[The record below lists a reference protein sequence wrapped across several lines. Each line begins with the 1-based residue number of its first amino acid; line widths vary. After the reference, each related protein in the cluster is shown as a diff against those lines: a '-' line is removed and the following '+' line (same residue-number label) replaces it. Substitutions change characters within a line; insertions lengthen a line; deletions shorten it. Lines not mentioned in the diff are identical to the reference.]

1 MSLQDIIKRRQRADF
16 VGRDERLTEFGA
28 NLRLPPG
35 DLDRKILFNIHGVA
49 GVGKTFLTEQF
60 RQVAERADV
69 VCAYADE
76 ESFDVLKTMS
86 ALAADLADQD
96 RALTGFDKRLAT
108 YRERRHELEADPG
121 APGGGFITRSAVRVG
136 LAAAREVPLLG
147 TAADAVDAAAAAEQ
161 VDRLRAYLS
170 KKFRSS
176 DDVRLLLSP
185 AEVLTKVFLADLDK
199 LAERHPVALFFDTF
213 ERTAPYLEGWLL
225 DVLTGKHGTV
235 RANVLITIAGQRAF
249 DSNRWSPFR
258 GLVADVPLEP
268 FTEAE
273 ARELLAARGVD
284 DEETVRSILA
294 LSGRLPVW
302 LATLAERPSTAREEV
317 ADPSDS
323 AVERFLKWEPDDQRR
338 AVALSGALPRR
349 LNEDVLA
356 VVGRSDLFDWLRQL
370 PFVTEA
376 AGHWRY
382 HDVARAPMLR
392 LYRSRSPQRW
402 REQHRKLAEHYRTE
416 HQALALLDKD
426 RWSHP
431 TWQDLILEACYHR
444 LCADPSA
451 ELPKAFEYALLALD
465 ESTTMARR
473 WASAIVAAGRD
484 CGADQVR
491 EWGQRL
497 ADTVPNDDSDDI
509 AFLTALIQDGKLV
522 PTALKVAYQQRGR
535 AQRDAE
541 RYELALADF
550 ESALRLD
557 PDHAA
562 SLAGRGE
569 TYRILGQH
577 EKALASFD
585 RAINLEPEKDWAI
598 ASRGQTYFAMGRHED
613 AIADL
618 TRAIELDPT
627 YQWAITYRGL
637 VHRQALR
644 YDEAL
649 ADFTR
654 AIELDGTSDW
664 AIGLRGETYRQLNRY
679 DEALTEFNRAIE
691 LDPNYEW
698 ALGCRGDILL
708 AMRRHDDAIADFSR
722 TIEIDP
728 EYLWAIATRGR
739 AYRDAQ
745 RFDEAVADFTRV
757 IALMPDEAWP
767 IRQRAGTY
775 LQMGRY
781 DDALTDFNRVA
792 ELDPDDPWM
801 FTHRGETYRQLGR
814 NAEAL
819 ADLNRAAE
827 LEPADGWTIGSRG
840 ETYLAMGR
848 HDDAIADL
856 NRAAELN
863 PTYRWVL
870 TARAEAY
877 RQTDRHE
884 EAVADLAQALE
895 LDEDDWILNVRGE
908 TFAEMSLF
916 GDAIADFT
924 RAFELKPDG
933 DWLVA
938 NRGSAY
944 LELGRHDE
952 AIADFDRAIEID
964 PVDSWN
970 RYLRGAAWLSAGPA
984 DRAACDFRSAVE
996 LGQREMTD
1004 EPAKPRHRFNLAV
1017 YFAAL
1022 SEWAEATR
1030 LVQDTLDRDATPVS
1044 IADLLDDLANLAALP
1059 DMDQE
1064 RLTELR
1070 ELVVAGEAQV
1080 HPSV

>member
-60 RQVAERADV
+60 RRVAERADV

-76 ESFDVLKTMS
+76 ASFDVLETMS

-147 TAADAVDAAAAAEQ
+147 SAADAVDAAAAAEQ

-185 AEVLTKVFLADLDK
+185 AEVLTKVFLADLGK

-302 LATLAERPSTAREEV
+302 LATLAERPEAAREGV

-323 AVERFLKWEPDDQRR
+323 AVVRFLKWEPDEQRR
-338 AVALSGALPRR
+338 EVALSGALPRR
-349 LNEDVLA
+349 LNQDVLA
-356 VVGRSDLFDWLRQL
+356 VVDPGDLFDWLRQL

-392 LYRSRSPQRW
+392 LYRSRSPQSW
-402 REQHRKLAEHYRTE
+402 REQHRRLQEYYAGERD
-416 HQALALLDKD
+416 ALGLSSSKEQWGNA
-426 RWSHP
+426 
-431 TWQDLILEACYHR
+431 TWQDLILETCYHR
-444 LCADPSA
+444 LCADPTA
-451 ELPKAFEYALLALD
+451 ELPKALEYSLLALN

-473 WASAIVAAGRD
+473 WAGAIVAAGRD

-522 PTALKVAYQQRGR
+522 PTSLKVAYQQRGR

-557 PDHAA
+557 PDHAD

-569 TYRILGQH
+569 TYRLLGQN
-577 EKALASFD
+577 EKALTSFD
-585 RAINLEPEKDWAI
+585 RAVDLDPEDDWAVV
-598 ASRGQTYFAMGRHED
+598 SRGQTYNAMSRHDE

-618 TRAIELDPT
+618 TRAIELDPN

-637 VHRQALR
+637 VHQEALR

-654 AIELDGTSDW
+654 AIELNGASDW
-664 AIGLRGETYRQLNRY
+664 AIALRGDTYRRLNRY
-679 DEALTEFNRAIE
+679 DEALAEFNRAIE
-691 LDPNYEW
+691 IDPNYDG
-698 ALGCRGDILL
+698 ALGSRGATFL
-708 AMRRHDDAIADFSR
+708 AMGRHDDAIADLSR
-722 TIEIDP
+722 AIEIDP
-728 EYLWAIATRGR
+728 EYRWAIATRGR

-745 RFDEAVADFTRV
+745 RFDEAVADFSRA
-757 IALMPDEAWP
+757 IALMPDEQWP
-767 IRQRAGTY
+767 TWLRADTY
-775 LQMGRY
+775 RQMGRY
-781 DDALTDFNRVA
+781 DEALADFNRAIEV
-792 ELDPDDPWM
+792 DPDDFWL
-801 FTHRGETYRQLGR
+801 FTHRGETYRQMGR
-814 NAEAL
+814 YDEAL
-819 ADLNRAAE
+819 ADFTRAAE
-827 LEPADGWTIGSRG
+827 LDPQDGWTIGSRG
-840 ETYLAMGR
+840 QTYLAMGR

-856 NRAAELN
+856 NRAAELD

-870 TARAEAY
+870 VARAEAF
-877 RQTDRHE
+877 RETHRNE
-884 EAVADLAQALE
+884 AAVADLTRAVDLE
-895 LDEDDWILNVRGE
+895 ENPRTLSTRGE
-908 TFAEMSLF
+908 TFAEMGRF

-924 RAFELKPDG
+924 RAVELEPDD

-938 NRGSAY
+938 NRGGVY
-944 LELGRHDE
+944 LKLGRHDE
-952 AIADFDRAIEID
+952 AVADFDRAIEID
-964 PVDSWN
+964 PADSWN
-970 RYLRGAAWLSAGPA
+970 RYLRGAARLSAGQP
-984 DRAACDFRSAVE
+984 DRAMADLRSAVE
-996 LGQREMTD
+996 LGHREVAD
-1004 EPAKPRHRFNLAV
+1004 EPATPRHRFNLAV

-1022 SEWAEATR
+1022 GEWPEATR
-1030 LVQDTLDRDATPVS
+1030 LVQDTVDRDATPVS
-1044 IADLLDDLANLAALP
+1044 IADLLDDLADLAALP
-1059 DMDQE
+1059 GVDRE
-1064 RLTELR
+1064 RIEEL
-1070 ELVVAGEAQV
+1070 LVVAREAQV
-1080 HPSV
+1080 DPSV

>member
-35 DLDRKILFNIHGVA
+35 DLDRKFLFNIHGVA
-49 GVGKTFLTEQF
+49 GVGKTFITEQF
-60 RQVAERADV
+60 RRVAERAGV

-76 ESFDVLKTMS
+76 SSFDVLATMS
-86 ALAADLADQD
+86 ALVADLAGQD

-147 TAADAVDAAAAAEQ
+147 MAADTVEAAAAAEQ

-225 DVLTGKHGTV
+225 DVLTGKHGAV
-235 RANVLITIAGQRAF
+235 RANVLITIAGQRPL

-273 ARELLAARGVD
+273 ARELLAAGGVH
-284 DEETVRSILA
+284 DEETVRSILS
-294 LSGRLPVW
+294 LSGRLPIW
-302 LATLAERPSTAREEV
+302 LATLADRPDAAREGV

-323 AVERFLKWEPDDQRR
+323 AVERFLKWEPDEQRR

-370 PFVTEA
+370 PFVTKT

-402 REQHRKLAEHYRTE
+402 REQHRRLHEYYTGERDALSLSTE
-416 HQALALLDKD
+416 DQWGNA
-426 RWSHP
+426 
-431 TWQDLILEACYHR
+431 TWQDLILETCYHR
-444 LCADPSA
+444 LCANPTA
-451 ELPKAFEYALLALD
+451 ELPKALEYALLALD

-473 WASAIVAAGRD
+473 WAGAIVAAGRD
-484 CGADQVR
+484 CGADQVQ

-522 PTALKVAYQQRGR
+522 PSALKVAYQQRGR

-541 RYELALADF
+541 RHEQALADY

-557 PDHAA
+557 PDHAD

-569 TYRILGQH
+569 TYRILGEN
-577 EKALASFD
+577 EKALASLD

-598 ASRGQTYFAMGRHED
+598 ASRGQTYFAMGRHDD

-618 TRAIELDPT
+618 TRVVELDPT
-627 YQWAITYRGL
+627 YHWAITYRGL
-637 VHRQALR
+637 VRLQALR

-649 ADFTR
+649 ADFNR
-654 AIELDGTSDW
+654 AIELDGSSDW
-664 AIGLRGETYRQLNRY
+664 AIALRGDAYRRLNRY
-679 DEALTEFNRAIE
+679 DEALAEFNRAIE
-691 LDPNYEW
+691 IDPNYDW
-698 ALGCRGDILL
+698 SLGCRGETFL
-708 AMRRHDDAIADFSR
+708 AMGRHDDAIADFSR
-722 TIEIDP
+722 AIEIDP
-728 EYLWAIATRGR
+728 EYLWAIVTRAQ

-745 RFDEAVADFTRV
+745 RFDEAVADYTQA
-757 IALMPDEAWP
+757 IALAPDEESPTWL
-767 IRQRAGTY
+767 RADTY
-775 LQMGRY
+775 RQMGRY
-781 DDALTDFNRVA
+781 EEALADFNRA
-792 ELDPDDPWM
+792 TERAPDGPWVLA
-801 FTHRGETYRQLGR
+801 HRGETYRQMDR
-814 NAEAL
+814 NEEAL
-819 ADLNRAAE
+819 ADFNRAIE
-827 LEPADGWTIGSRG
+827 LEPDDGWTIGSRG

-848 HDDAIADL
+848 YDDAIADL

-863 PTYRWVL
+863 PTYGWVL
-870 TARAEAY
+870 TTRARVHRRAGRYDEA
-877 RQTDRHE
+877 
-884 EAVADLAQALE
+884 AADLTRALE
-895 LDEDDWILNVRGE
+895 LDENHWTLSIRGK
-908 TFAEMSLF
+908 TFAKMGRF
-916 GDAIADFT
+916 DDAIADFT

-938 NRGSAY
+938 NRGGAY

-952 AIADFDRAIEID
+952 AIADFDRAVEID
-964 PVDSWN
+964 PADSWN
-970 RYLRGAAWLSAGPA
+970 RYLRGAAWLSAGQL
-984 DRAACDFRSAVE
+984 DRAVADFRSAVE
-996 LGQREMTD
+996 FGQREVTD
-1004 EPAKPRHRFNLAV
+1004 EPATPRLRFNLAV

-1022 SEWAEATR
+1022 GEWVEATR
-1030 LVQDTLDRDATPVS
+1030 LVQDTLVRDATPDS
-1044 IADLLDDLANLAALP
+1044 IADLLDDLANLATLP
-1059 DMDQE
+1059 GVDQE
-1064 RLTELR
+1064 QLDALSVIAR
-1070 ELVVAGEAQV
+1070 EAQV

>member
-35 DLDRKILFNIHGVA
+35 DLDRRILFNIHGVA

-60 RQVAERADV
+60 RQVAERASV
-69 VCAYADE
+69 VCAYAAE
-76 ESFDVLKTMS
+76 TSFDVLETMS
-86 ALAADLADQD
+86 TLADDLAEKGH
-96 RALTGFDKRLAT
+96 ALTGFAKRLAT
-108 YRERRHELEADPG
+108 YRDRRHELEADPG

-136 LAAAREVPLLG
+136 LAAAREVPLLSM
-147 TAADAVDAAAAAEQ
+147 AADTVDPAAAAEQ

-176 DDVRLLLSP
+176 EDVRLLLSP

-225 DVLTGKHGTV
+225 DVLGGKHGTV
-235 RANVLITIAGQRAF
+235 RANVLLTIAGQRAL
-249 DSNRWSPFR
+249 DSNRWSPYR

-273 ARELLAARGVD
+273 ARQLLAARGVD
-284 DEETVRSILA
+284 DEETVQSILA

-302 LATLAERPSTAREEV
+302 LATLAESTAREEV

-323 AVERFLKWEPDDQRR
+323 AVERFLKWEPDEQRR
-338 AVALSGALPRR
+338 AVALAGALPRR

-356 VVGRSDLFDWLRQL
+356 VVGPNDLFDWLRQL

-392 LYRSRSPQRW
+392 LLRNRSPQRW
-402 REQHRKLAEHYRTE
+402 REQHRRLAEYYRTE
-416 HQALALLDKD
+416 HRALALQKKE

-431 TWQDLILEACYHR
+431 VWQDLILEACYHR

-451 ELPKAFEYALLALD
+451 ELPKALEYALLAVD

-484 CGADQVR
+484 CGADQVQ

-509 AFLTALIQDGKLV
+509 AFLTALIQDGALA
-522 PTALKVAYQQRGR
+522 PTALKVAHQQRGR
-535 AQRDAE
+535 ARREAE
-541 RYELALADF
+541 QHEQALADY

-557 PDHAA
+557 PDHAD
-562 SLAGRGE
+562 SLSGRGE
-569 TYRILGQH
+569 TYRVLGQH

-585 RAINLEPEKDWAI
+585 RAIDLDPENDWAVV
-598 ASRGQTYFAMGRHED
+598 SRGQTYLAMGRHDD
-613 AIADL
+613 AITDL
-618 TRAIELDPT
+618 TRAIELVPN

-637 VHRQALR
+637 VHLQSLR
-644 YDEAL
+644 YEEAL
-649 ADFTR
+649 ADFGL

-664 AIGLRGETYRQLNRY
+664 AIALRGDTYRQLNRY
-679 DEALTEFNRAIE
+679 DEALAELNRAIE
-691 LDPNYEW
+691 IDPNYDW
-698 ALGCRGDILL
+698 ALGCQGETLL
-708 AMRRHDDAIADFSR
+708 AMGRHDEAIAALNR
-722 TIEIDP
+722 ALEIDP
-728 EYLWAIATRGR
+728 EYRWAITTRGR

-745 RFDEAVADFTRV
+745 RFDEAVADFTRA
-757 IALMPDEAWP
+757 IALSPDEAWP
-767 IRQRAGTY
+767 SRERAVTC

-781 DDALTDFNRVA
+781 DDALADFNRAA
-792 ELDPDDPWM
+792 EFDPDDPWLLA
-801 FTHRGETYRQLGR
+801 HRGETHRRLR
-814 NAEAL
+814 HHEEAL
-819 ADLNRAAE
+819 ADFDRATE
-827 LEPADGWTIGSRG
+827 IDPQDGWTIGSRG

-848 HDDAIADL
+848 HEDAIADL

-863 PTYRWVL
+863 PSYRWVL
-870 TARAEAY
+870 IARANAFRATHRNEA
-877 RQTDRHE
+877 
-884 EAVADLAQALE
+884 AIADLTRALE
-895 LDEDDWILNVRGE
+895 LAENDWALSLRGR
-908 TFAEMSLF
+908 TFAKMGRF
-916 GDAIADFT
+916 GDAIVDFT
-924 RAFELKPDG
+924 KAFELNPDG

-964 PVDSWN
+964 PTDSWN
-970 RYLRGAAWLSAGPA
+970 RYLRGAARLSAGQP
-984 DRAACDFRSAVE
+984 DRATGDFRSAVE
-996 LGQREMTD
+996 LGQREAVD
-1004 EPAKPRHRFNLAV
+1004 EPTKPRHRFNLAV
-1017 YFAAL
+1017 YRAAL
-1022 SEWAEATR
+1022 GDWAEAAR
-1030 LVQDTLDRDATPVS
+1030 LVQDTLNRDATPFS
-1044 IADLLDDLANLAALP
+1044 RTEFLDDLTNLARLP
-1059 DMDQE
+1059 DIDQE
-1064 RLTELR
+1064 RLAALR
-1070 ELVVAGEAQV
+1070 ELVVAWEAQID
-1080 HPSV
+1080 PSV

>member
-1 MSLQDIIKRRQRADF
+1 VAEEGMSLQDIIKRRQRADF

-35 DLDRKILFNIHGVA
+35 DLDRKFLFNIHGVA

-60 RQVAERADV
+60 RRVAERAGV

-76 ESFDVLKTMS
+76 SSFDVLATMS
-86 ALAADLADQD
+86 ALAADLAGQD

-147 TAADAVDAAAAAEQ
+147 MAADTVDAAAAAEQ

-225 DVLTGKHGTV
+225 DVLTGKHGSV
-235 RANVLITIAGQRAF
+235 RANVLITIAGQRAL

-273 ARELLAARGVD
+273 ARELLAARGVR
-284 DEETVRSILA
+284 DEETVQSILA

-302 LATLAERPSTAREEV
+302 LATLAESTARDEV

-323 AVERFLKWEPDDQRR
+323 AVERFLKWEPDDERR

-392 LYRSRSPQRW
+392 LYRNRSPQRW
-402 REQHRKLAEHYRTE
+402 REQHRRLHEYYAGERD
-416 HQALALLDKD
+416 ALGLSTKEQWGDG
-426 RWSHP
+426 
-431 TWQDLILEACYHR
+431 TWQDLILETCYHR
-444 LCADPSA
+444 LCADPAA
-451 ELPKAFEYALLALD
+451 ELPKALEYALLALD

-473 WASAIVAAGRD
+473 WAGAIVAAGRD
-484 CGADQVR
+484 CGADQVQ

-509 AFLTALIQDGKLV
+509 AFLTALIEDGKLA
-522 PTALKVAYQQRGR
+522 PTALKVAYQHRGR
-535 AQRDAE
+535 AQRAAE
-541 RYELALADF
+541 RHELALADY

-557 PDHAA
+557 PDHAD

-569 TYRILGQH
+569 TYRLLGQH
-577 EKALASFD
+577 ENALASLD
-585 RAINLEPEKDWAI
+585 RAINLDPDKWTI
-598 ASRGQTYFAMGRHED
+598 TSRGQTYLAMGRHDD

-618 TRAIELDPT
+618 TRVIELDPN
-627 YQWAITYRGL
+627 YRWAITYRGL
-637 VHRQALR
+637 VHVRALR
-644 YDEAL
+644 YDDAL
-649 ADFTR
+649 AD
-654 AIELDGTSDW
+654 
-664 AIGLRGETYRQLNRY
+664 
-679 DEALTEFNRAIE
+679 FNRAIE
-691 LDPNYEW
+691 LDASSDW
-698 ALGCRGDILL
+698 AIALRGDTYRR
-708 AMRRHDDAIADFSR
+708 MGRHDDAIADLNRAIEIDPNYDWALCCRGETFLAMGR
-722 TIEIDP
+722 HDDAIADLNRAIEIDP
-728 EYLWAIATRGR
+728 EYRWAILTRAQ

-745 RFDEAVADFTRV
+745 RFDEAVADYTRA
-757 IALMPDEAWP
+757 IALSPDEESPTWL
-767 IRQRAGTY
+767 RADTY
-775 LQMGRY
+775 RQMGRY
-781 DDALTDFNRVA
+781 EEALVHFNRA
-792 ELDPDDPWM
+792 IELAPDEPWLLAY
-801 FTHRGETYRQLGR
+801 RGETYREMGR
-814 NAEAL
+814 NEEAL
-819 ADLNRAAE
+819 ADFNRAIE
-827 LEPADGWTIGSRG
+827 FEPDDGWSIGSRG

-848 HDDAIADL
+848 FDDAIADL

-870 TARAEAY
+870 TARANAY
-877 RQTDRHE
+877 RRTDRNE
-884 EAVADLAQALE
+884 AAVADLTRAIE
-895 LDEDDWILNVRGE
+895 LDENHWTLNLRGR
-908 TFAEMSLF
+908 TFAEMGLF
-916 GDAIADFT
+916 DDAIADFT
-924 RAFELKPDG
+924 RAFELKPEYDSA
-933 DWLVA
+933 VA
-938 NRGSAY
+938 NRGGAY

-964 PVDSWN
+964 QADSWN
-970 RYLRGAAWLSAGPA
+970 RYLRGAALLSAGQL
-984 DRAACDFRSAVE
+984 DRAMADFRSAVE
-996 LGQREMTD
+996 LGRREAND
-1004 EPAKPRHRFNLAV
+1004 EPAEPRARFNLAV

-1022 SEWAEATR
+1022 GDWAEATR

-1059 DMDQE
+1059 GVDGKRIE
-1064 RLTELR
+1064 EL
-1070 ELVVAGEAQV
+1070 LVVAREAQV